1 MTSLTTAITEVVVFA
16 DRARVT
22 RRGSIALETGVH
34 SIEIAN
40 LPLALQPDSVRAAG
54 GGTAR
59 AALLG
64 VEVRRMYFAE
74 TPVAEVQALERQIE
88 DLTTQ
93 DKALADQAD
102 AATVRAGFA
111 RGLSDK
117 ATEQLARGLAFGR
130 AEIDRGAVLIDFVQQ
145 QLAQAQSTLRDLAL
159 QRQTLQR
166 QLAKLNNDLQ
176 AKRSAQPR
184 ERYSAFIEV
193 EVTQSGEL
201 AVELTYM
208 VSQARWTALYDLRFD
223 EAQGAAAKDA
233 VVQVSYLGQVTQSTG
248 EDWLNATVTLSTA
261 RPALATIKPELQPWY
276 IQEVPPPPI
285 MAKQARGGP
294 MLAAAVAPAPRAMF
308 DAGAVPEAEPYQ
320 EMAAPTATVEG
331 SGATVT
337 FKLAQSVSVPSDNS
351 PHKVNIAAISLT
363 PRLDYLSVPKL
374 AEAVYRRATITNR
387 SEYLLLPGQA
397 NLFVDGDF
405 IGSLPIERVAPNEEF
420 EIALGVDD
428 RVVVTRELKAREVD
442 KKIIGDRRRIR
453 VAYEIEVQNLRDR
466 AIDLDLRDQLP
477 VSRHE
482 QIKVKLEAAEPKPI
496 EQTELNELIWKLSL
510 AANAKQTCR
519 FEFTIEHPAA
529 LQVMGLP

>member
-1 MTSLTTAITEVVVFA
+1 MPVPTTAITEVVVFT

-22 RRGSIALETGVH
+22 RCGSIALETGVH

-54 GGTAR
+54 RGTAR
-59 AALLG
+59 VALLG
-64 VEVRRMYFAE
+64 VEVRRVYFAD
-74 TPVAEVQALERQIE
+74 TPAAEIQALERQIE
-88 DLTTQ
+88 DVTTQ

-102 AATVRAGFA
+102 AATVRAIFA

-145 QLAQAQSTLRDLAL
+145 QLSQAQATLRELAL

-166 QLAKLNNDLQ
+166 QLAKLNSDLQ
-176 AKRSAQPR
+176 SKRSTQPR
-184 ERYSAFIEV
+184 ERYSAFVDV
-193 EVTQSGEL
+193 EVSQPGEL
-201 AVELTYM
+201 TVELTYM

-223 EAQGAAAKDA
+223 ESKDA
-233 VVQVSYLGQVTQSTG
+233 GVQVGYLGQVTQSTG
-248 EDWLNATVTLSTA
+248 EDWLNAALTLSTA
-261 RPALATIKPELQPWY
+261 RPALSTIKPELKPWY
-276 IQEVPPPPI
+276 IEEVAPLPR
-285 MAKQARGGP
+285 MMQRSKGGP
-294 MLAAAVAPAPRAMF
+294 MFAAAPAPAPQAMF
-308 DAGAVPEAEPYQ
+308 DAGAMPEAEQPYQ

-331 SGATVT
+331 TGATVT
-337 FKLAQSVSVPSDNS
+337 FKLAQVVSIPSDNS

-363 PRLDYLSVPKL
+363 PKLDHLSVPKL
-374 AEAVYRRATITNR
+374 AEAAYRRATLTNR

-405 IGSLPIERVAPNEEF
+405 IGSLALERVAPNEEF

-442 KKIIGDRRRIR
+442 KKHIGDRRRIR
-453 VAYEIEVQNLRDR
+453 AAYEIEVQNLCDH
-466 AIDLDLRDQLP
+466 AIDLEVRDQLP

-482 QIKVKLEAAEPKPI
+482 QIKVKLETADPKPI

-510 AANAKQTCR
+510 ATKAKQTYR
-519 FEFTIEHPAA
+519 FEFTIEHPATM
-529 LQVMGLP
+529 QVTGLP